1 MKYVTNRQSAR
12 VDSLTVTDRQSH
24 HVFMTVTA
32 FKASSDQLRDIR
44 RNVPAAIALLAA
56 VVVFLVAETVAAA
69 AWKNPAY
76 SYTDDFVSDLG
87 VPGPAV
93 NFKGHIVHSPLAAV
107 LNAGFVL
114 NGVLVIVAAV
124 LLLRTRGQ
132 GRLARWQLRLVIGY
146 GLGLFIA
153 ASFPE
158 SPAWRF
164 PLHAVGASLIM
175 TCGNVATFLTGRLGA
190 RLGLPT
196 WLARAFMVLGAVGVI
211 AFLLVQVD
219 ATVVDSSAL
228 PPNIGTLER
237 LAAYPLI
244 ATELVVGIAL
254 LVDSARLRRRNP
266 AMALT

>member
-1 MKYVTNRQSAR
+1 
-12 VDSLTVTDRQSH
+12 
-24 HVFMTVTA
+24 MTATA
-32 FKASSDQLRDIR
+32 LRAPTDQLRDIR

-56 VVVFLVAETVAAA
+56 VVVFFVAETVAAA

-76 SYTDDFVSDLG
+76 SYSDDFVSDLG

-93 NFKGHIVHSPLAAV
+93 SFKGHVVHSPLAAV
-107 LNAGFVL
+107 LNAGFVI
-114 NGVLVIVAAV
+114 NGALVVLAAA
-124 LLLRTRGQ
+124 LLLRTRRQ
-132 GRLARWQLRLVIGY
+132 GRLARWQFRLVIGY

-164 PLHAVGASLIM
+164 PLHALGATMIM
-175 TCGNVATFLTGRLGA
+175 TCGNLATFVTGRLGA

-237 LAAYPLI
+237 FAAYPLI
-244 ATELVVGIAL
+244 VTELVAGIAL
-254 LVDSARLRRRNP
+254 LVESARLRRRDL
-266 AMALT
+266 ALIR